1 MQKPTSTN
9 IGAVATAGLASLC
22 CVGPLVLTM
31 IGVAGLGSAGLPFT
45 IFEPYRPYLMV
56 MTALFLSVGFYMA
69 YRKQEESCGEDE
81 ACATPR
87 SLKMGKVGLGTVTGL
102 TGLMLAVPSLPV
114 SGTSSVATAGAAEG
128 CPAETPEIA
137 PNFLGDHKLCPP
149 INGCGIKTFLLI
161 FLLTFFDFS

>member
-1 MQKPTSTN
+1 MQKSTLTN

-22 CVGPLVLTM
+22 CVGPLVLGM
-31 IGVAGLGSAGLPFT
+31 IGVAGLGSAGLALT
-45 IFEPYRPYLMV
+45 IFEPYRPYLMG

-87 SLKMGKVGLGTVTGL
+87 SLKMRKVGLWTVTGL

-114 SGTSSVATAGAAEG
+114 SGTSSVATAGVTEVADSDSLVTTVLAIEDM
-128 CPAETPEIA
+128 T
-137 PNFLGDHKLCPP
+137 
-149 INGCGIKTFLLI
+149 
-161 FLLTFFDFS
+161 